1 MDEQKRIVLKNDVIV
16 MKSLAT
22 TAGSL
27 VAGIQPTVPI
37 AGPVAVIPALTQ
49 LSQAIKLQNESI
61 VKLMN
66 VVEKM
71 LEEG

>member
-1 MDEQKRIVLKNDVIV
+1 MDEQKKAVLKNDVII
-16 MKSLAT
+16 MKSLAS
-22 TAGSL
+22 TAANM

-61 VKLMN
+61 LKLMN